1 VAGWEDVYN
10 NSGTWHFRFN
20 GPTPEALVRGREPIY
35 FAYFWND
42 LAADKTR
49 SVPKADRDAYVA
61 AYSRPERMRAG
72 WEYFVSW
79 PQTAKDFAM
88 LAQTRLNMPVLAIA
102 GENAS
107 SIRSVFFLVE
117 VTTDRLNRL
126 SDLFDGGKLVSQV
139 GTVLPL
145 EEGRTAHLMLAGAP
159 RKRGKILLKMA
170 SAS

>member
-102 GENAS
+102 GEKAS
-107 SIRSVFFLVE
+107 GDVLSRQMNLVATN
-117 VTTDRLNRL
+117 VT
-126 SDLFDGGKLVSQV
+126 VV
-139 GTVLPL
+139 VLKDTGHWVM
-145 EEGRTAHLMLAGAP
+145 EERPKETTEALM
-159 RKRGKILLKMA
+159 KFW
-170 SAS
+170 